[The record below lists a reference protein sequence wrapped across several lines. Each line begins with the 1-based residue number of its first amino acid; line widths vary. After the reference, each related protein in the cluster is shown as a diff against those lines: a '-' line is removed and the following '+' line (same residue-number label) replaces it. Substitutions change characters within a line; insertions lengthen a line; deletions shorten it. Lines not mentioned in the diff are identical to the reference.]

1 MKTERSAVLV
11 KPRQME
17 LREFPI
23 PEIDD
28 ESFLLKVDLVTI
40 CGGDPIEYD
49 GRNVKAHYPMIL
61 GHEMVGTIDRIGEA
75 AARRYG
81 VAPGDRVN
89 VEPYIVCGQ
98 CEYCLSGYY
107 QFCLT
112 SRVYGVNLSCEQP
125 PHLWGAYGDY
135 LYGAPGSKVH
145 KIDPAV
151 PDEAAA
157 LASVLGNGV
166 RWIRTKA
173 QVKFGEAVVILGV
186 GAQGL
191 ATIIA
196 AREAG
201 AAPII
206 VVGREA
212 NPAKWALATEFGAHS
227 LVDLD
232 QEREPSQRVRELTN
246 GRLADV
252 VVECTGAEAMMQLG
266 LELARPTAR
275 YIMIGTCGFG
285 RPALITDM
293 IVFKELQVLG
303 GLGQSWD
310 TEAAVKIINSRKYP
324 IEKMISHVFPL
335 EGADEA
341 IRFFMAHP
349 EQTVRVAIKP

>member
-28 ESFLLKVDLVTI
+28 DSFLLKVDLVTI
-40 CGGDPIEYD
+40 CGGDPIEYE

-61 GHEMVGTIDRIGEA
+61 GHEMVGRIDRIGEA

-81 VAPGDRVN
+81 VAAGDRVN
-89 VEPYIVCGQ
+89 IEPYIVCGQ

-135 LYGAPGSKVH
+135 LYGAPGSRVH

-173 QVKFGEAVVILGV
+173 QVKFGESVVIRGV

-191 ATIIA
+191 ATIVA

-212 NPAKWALATEFGAHS
+212 NPAKWALAAEFGAHF

-232 QEREPSQRVRELTN
+232 QEREPLQRVRELTN

-275 YIMIGTCGFG
+275 YIMIGTCGYG
-285 RPALITDM
+285 RPALITDL

>member
-1 MKTERSAVLV
+1 VKTERSAVLV

-28 ESFLLKVDLVTI
+28 DSFLLKVDLVTI
-40 CGGDPIEYD
+40 CGGDPIEYE

-61 GHEMVGTIDRIGEA
+61 GHEMVGRIDRIGEA

-81 VAPGDRVN
+81 VAVGDRVN
-89 VEPYIVCGQ
+89 IEPYIVCGQ

-135 LYGAPGSKVH
+135 LYGAPGSRVH

-173 QVKFGEAVVILGV
+173 QVSFGESVVILGV

-191 ATIIA
+191 ATIVA

-212 NPAKWALATEFGAHS
+212 NPAKWALAVEFGAHF

-232 QEREPSQRVRELTN
+232 QESEPLRRVRELTN

-275 YIMIGTCGFG
+275 YIMIGTCGYG

-335 EGADEA
+335 ERADEA